1 MFDSN
6 VFGWLHLLVGW
17 LLQPVTWALFGLLA
31 LAVWD
36 IGVAA
41 GERLGGLSRW
51 RSLAST
57 DVERRARKRLDR
69 ADLIAR
75 IGPMLGLMGTLI
87 PLGPG
92 LAALGEGNVQ
102 ILSVAMRVAFDTT
115 VLGLLAGVIGFALGR
130 LRRRWY
136 DELLDELEAVEDG
149 EAGDEPALA
158 L

>member
-1 MFDSN
+1 MFDSQL
-6 VFGWLHLLVGW
+6 FTWLHLLVGW
-17 LLQPVTWALFGLLA
+17 LLQPVTLGLFGLLT

-36 IGVAA
+36 CGVAV
-41 GERLGGLSRW
+41 GERCGGLARW
-51 RSLAST
+51 QRLPLAEI
-57 DVERRARKRLDR
+57 ERRARKRLER

-115 VLGLLAGVIGFALGR
+115 VFGLLAGVLGFGLGR

-136 DELLDELEAVEDG
+136 DELLDRREATAAG
-149 EAGDEPALA
+149 EQADEPALA